1 MRKYLMPDGEQ
12 SGFPVRQV
20 KTFSLTNGGASM
32 RKPVAYL
39 GGGACGHA
47 PPPSES
53 PKAFFDEIDC

>member
-39 GGGACGHA
+39 GGGHA
-47 PPPSES
+47 AMPPPLGKSES
-53 PKAFFDEIDC
+53 IF